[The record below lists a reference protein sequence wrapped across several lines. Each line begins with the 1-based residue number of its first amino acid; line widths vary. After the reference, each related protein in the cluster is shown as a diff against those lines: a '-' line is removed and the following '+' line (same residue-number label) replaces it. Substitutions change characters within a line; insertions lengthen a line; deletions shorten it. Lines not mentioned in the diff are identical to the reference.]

1 MRIFIDADGCP
12 AVDITVGEAVR
23 HSIDCIIV
31 CDTSHEIE
39 YEGAETVVVS
49 QGRDSADLYIVNNI
63 SAGDLVITQD
73 YGVAAMSLGKGAFV
87 LDQNGREYT
96 SGNISGLLELR
107 ALHAEIRRSRGKL
120 KSSKKKRT
128 LADDRKFFA
137 SLRTILERSGTN
149 V

>member
-12 AVDITVGEAVR
+12 VVDITVGEAVR
-23 HSIDCIIV
+23 HGISCVIV
-31 CDTSHEIE
+31 CDTSHEIQ

-96 SGNISGLLELR
+96 SSNIGVLLELR
-107 ALHAEIRRSRGKL
+107 AIHAEIRRSRGKL
-120 KSSKKKRT
+120 KSSKKKRSH
-128 LADDRKFFA
+128 ADDKHFEV
-137 SLRTILERSGTN
+137 SLRAILERSIADA
-149 V
+149 